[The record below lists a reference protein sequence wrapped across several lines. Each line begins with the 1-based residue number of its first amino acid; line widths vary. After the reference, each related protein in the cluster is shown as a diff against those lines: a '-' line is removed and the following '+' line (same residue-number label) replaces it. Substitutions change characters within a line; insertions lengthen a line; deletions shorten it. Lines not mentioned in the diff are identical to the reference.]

1 MVKNPSAMQEMC
13 VQYLGQE
20 NSLEES
26 MATHSSILSWRI
38 PRTEVPGRLHS
49 MGSQRVCLTEAM
61 EHAHSLIQGLFV
73 VFQLLSCDSL

>member
-1 MVKNPSAMQEMC
+1 
-13 VQYLGQE
+13 
-20 NSLEES
+20 

-73 VFQLLSCDSL
+73 VFQLLSCDRLCESMDCGKPGFPVLHHLQEFAQTHG